1 MVLGAPVTD
10 SAVLDL
16 AQMTACLSI
25 NVRAIGNGKG
35 GDVMGHPLNAL
46 AWLAGKLAAVGT
58 PLRQGMIVM
67 TGSMVPIQYPIAG
80 DRVLVDISGLGT
92 GELAVTYCGLGS
104 RPPWRIRCFG
114 LSLRLCT
121 SCWRR

>member
-1 MVLGAPVTD
+1 MIIKRLDAAAMVAGNVNAGVVLGAPVTD
-10 SAVLDL
+10 WAVLDL

-58 PLRQGMIVM
+58 PLRRGMIVM

-92 GELAVTYCGLGS
+92 GELAVT
-104 RPPWRIRCFG
+104 
-114 LSLRLCT
+114 
-121 SCWRR
+121 